1 MSQRFVLIAGGTS
14 GIGLAVAKHLVR
26 DGFGVAIGGRSADR
40 ARDAETAVATA
51 TAGASVVAVP
61 LDTGDDASVAAA
73 VEAVVARFGALDAV
87 VNCVG
92 SAPSGTFD
100 AVPSADWAAALD
112 SKVIGA
118 VRVMQ
123 AALPHLRQSS
133 AGRIINVAGSAGK
146 EPGAAMA
153 VAGAANGAMLAMTRA
168 AATQLASEGIAV
180 NAIAPG
186 PTQTARWDSL
196 VQAAANRDSISIE
209 EADERMRSTMPTGR
223 PTSPDEVA
231 ALIAF
236 LLSPEAGHIIGTA
249 ITVDGGQ
256 SKGY

>member
-1 MSQRFVLIAGGTS
+1 MQQRVALIAGGTS
-14 GIGLAVAKHLVR
+14 GIGLAAAKRLAV
-26 DGFGVAIGGRSADR
+26 DGFAVAIGGRSADR
-40 ARDAETAVATA
+40 AREAEAAVAAVAPGA
-51 TAGASVVAVP
+51 TVVAVP

-73 VEAVVARFGALDAV
+73 VDLVVTRLGALDAV

-100 AVPSADWAAALD
+100 AVPSADWASALD

-123 AALPHLRQSS
+123 AALPHLRQSA
-133 AGRIINVAGSAGK
+133 AGRIVNVAGSAGK
-146 EPGAAMA
+146 EPAAAMA

-168 AATQLASEGIAV
+168 AATQLAPEGIAV
-180 NAIAPG
+180 NAVAPG
-186 PTQTARWDSL
+186 PTQTGRWDSL
-196 VQAAANRDSISIE
+196 VHAAAARDSVSVE
-209 EADERMRSTMPTGR
+209 AADERMRSSMPTGR

-236 LLSPEAGHIIGTA
+236 LLSLDAGHIMGTV
-249 ITVDGGQ
+249 ITIDGGQ